1 MNRNHERTSTPQRLL
16 GALLFSLALLASAA
30 SNAADIVVDTHR
42 DDVPPLADGLCSL
55 AEAIEN
61 ARFGGNPFPDCAA
74 GSAGPDR
81 ILIEAGL
88 APIEVVAP
96 LLLNTAVQ
104 IVGPANRQLIRPAPG
119 FSRNLFRLDANSN
132 TSGSFVFENLLLAD
146 GLASSSGP
154 TSACSDSGS
163 AICITQR
170 ITNPQA
176 FEVVIRNSIVD
187 ASTNPVHC
195 VGPLVTLRI
204 EQNLFTDNSNAI
216 TSDRCDT
223 VVRETS
229 LEFSSGAFGSAI
241 SVRLA
246 DLLIFDSLIEPSQG
260 QDAVRLNALDQ
271 PHLFLL
277 VNSMIL
283 DTVGGG
289 LGLFGR
295 VAGSIANS
303 TIARNSGSAI
313 VLDSYGHPGV
323 TLDIVSSTIADNNP
337 NGTGTGGLVLRAAQ
351 TLIENS
357 SLINNGTLGAVG
369 QAAAGIEIQGGSVS
383 IRNTILSNQVAG
395 EGNLW
400 RRDGAVINLRHSM
413 LAPPDGA
420 GEINGANQNNVFT
433 SLPFGPLV
441 DLGCRTT
448 IGFPGNPTP
457 SCVLLRPHGPFQTP
471 IIDAA
476 QANGDWDQRG
486 TGFARI
492 AGAGQDIGPYELQ
505 DPLVEFEPVALSLAE
520 GTGGFTNF
528 SFRVRRLGS
537 TDATTLAEWE
547 LFGNGASPVNAADF
561 DDSVLPFG
569 TVFFDVGEREKT
581 VDIGVF
587 GDDIAEADEGFRV
600 VLQGVTGGQPGAV
613 TEAFATIL
621 NDDALFPV
629 ATLSISAIDADAP
642 EGDLFVSIQRFRVTR
657 TQDTGGFCSY
667 RLNIS
672 GAGADPIEA
681 NDLGGDW
688 SLGTTGS
695 AFQMGPGEVFNDIEI
710 LIAGDSEAEGDEQ
723 FIVALVDPSGCFVNQ
738 TAANAIGTV
747 RNDDGLFALQSI
759 DAVKAEGDAG
769 ITEFSFRI
777 QRNGFV
783 DKTAS
788 VSWSVIGSGANPADA
803 ADFDGAAFPAGT
815 FTMPPGVNS
824 VPLTIRVRGD
834 GLPEDDEDFRIQLG
848 NPRSGGSIDPLADFV
863 IGTIINDDDP
873 DTLFKDGFE

>member
-1 MNRNHERTSTPQRLL
+1 MNRNHERTSTPRRLL
-16 GALLFSLALLASAA
+16 GALLLSLALLACAA

-55 AEAIEN
+55 AEAIAN
-61 ARFGGNPFPDCAA
+61 AQFGGNPYPDCAA

-81 ILIEAGL
+81 ILIEPGL
-88 APIEVVAP
+88 PPIEVVSTMV
-96 LLLNTAVQ
+96 LDTAVQ
-104 IVGPANRQLIRPAPG
+104 IVGPANRQLIRPAAG
-119 FSRNLFRLDANSN
+119 FSRNLFQIDANST
-132 TSGSFVFENLLLAD
+132 TSGSFVFENLVLAD
-146 GLASSSGP
+146 GLATWSGP
-154 TSACSDSGS
+154 TSACSHSGS
-163 AICITQR
+163 AICIEQR
-170 ITNPQA
+170 FINPQA
-176 FEVVIRNSIVD
+176 FEVVIRNSIFD
-187 ASTNPVHC
+187 ASANPVDC

-204 EQNLFTDNSNAI
+204 EQSLFTNNSNAI
-216 TSDRCDT
+216 TSDRCNT
-223 VVRETS
+223 VVRKSS

-246 DLLIFDSLIEPSQG
+246 DLLIFDSLIDSSQG
-260 QDAVRLNALDQ
+260 QDAVRLDAVNE
-271 PHLFLL
+271 PHLFVLA
-277 VNSMIL
+277 NSMIL
-283 DTVGGG
+283 DTDGGG

-313 VLDSYGHPGV
+313 VLDSNLHPGG
-323 TLDIVSSTIADNNP
+323 TLDIVSSTIADNNAT
-337 NGTGTGGLVLRAAQ
+337 GTGTGGLVIHGAQ

-357 SLINNGTLGAVG
+357 ALIGNGTLGAAG
-369 QAAAGIEIQGGSVS
+369 QAASGIEIQGGSIS

-400 RRDGAVINLRHSM
+400 RRDGAVINLRYSM

-420 GEINGANQNNVFT
+420 GDINGANQNNVFT

-457 SCVLLRPHGPFQTP
+457 NCVLLRPHGPFQTP

-547 LFGNGASPVNAADF
+547 LLGNGASPVNAADF

-587 GDDIAEADEGFRV
+587 GDNIAEADEGFRV
-600 VLQGVTGGQPGAV
+600 VLQGITGGQPGAV

-621 NDDALFPV
+621 NDDALFSIP
-629 ATLSISAIDADAP
+629 TLSISAVDADRP
-642 EGDLFVSIQRFRVTR
+642 EGDLFVAAHRFRITR
-657 TQDTGGFCSY
+657 TVDTGGFCSY
-667 RLNIS
+667 RLSIA

-681 NDLGGDW
+681 DDLGGAW
-688 SLGTTGS
+688 ALGTTGNYL
-695 AFQMGPGEVFNDIEI
+695 MTPGEVSNDIDI

-723 FIVALVDPSGCFVNQ
+723 FSVTLGNVSGCVVNPN
-738 TAANAIGTV
+738 AASAIGIV
-747 RNDDGLFALQSI
+747 RNDDSSFAVQSI
-759 DAVKAEGDAG
+759 DTLKAEGDAG
-769 ITEFSFRI
+769 IAEFGFRI
-777 QRNGFV
+777 QRSAFV

-788 VSWSVIGSGANPADA
+788 VSWSVLGSGAFPADA
-803 ADFDGAAFPAGT
+803 ADFDGGTLPAGT
-815 FTMPPGVNS
+815 VTMPPGVTS
-824 VPLTIRVRGD
+824 VPVTIRVRGD
-834 GLPEDDEDFRIQLG
+834 GQPEQDEDFRIQLG
-848 NPRSGGSIDPLADFV
+848 NPRSGGSIDPLADFA
-863 IGTIINDDDP
+863 IGIIVNDDDP
-873 DTLFKDGFE
+873 DGLFKDGFE